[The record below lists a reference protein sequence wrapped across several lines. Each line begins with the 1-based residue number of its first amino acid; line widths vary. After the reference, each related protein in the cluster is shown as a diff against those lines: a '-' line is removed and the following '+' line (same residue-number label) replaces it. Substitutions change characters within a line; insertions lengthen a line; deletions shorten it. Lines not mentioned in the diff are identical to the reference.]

1 MTLNQKF
8 VQYLMASYLYYVE
21 NRSILSDTEFDQL
34 CMDLLAGWDQLDHRH
49 KHLTTKEDLEAGTG
63 YAIQYPSIV
72 IGAARH
78 WYYSVNPPAA
88 PRRRRATRKLKRG
101 DSSPTG

>member
-8 VQYLMASYLYYVE
+8 VQYLLSSYLYYVE
-21 NRSILSDTEFDQL
+21 GRSVLTDSEFDAL
-34 CMDLLAGWDQLDHRH
+34 CKELLDRWDEVDHRH
-49 KHLTTKEDLEAGTG
+49 KHLTSREDLEAGTG

-78 WYYSVNPPAA
+78 WWYAKNPQALQ
-88 PRRRRATRKLKRG
+88 TRKKKTR
-101 DSSPTG
+101 